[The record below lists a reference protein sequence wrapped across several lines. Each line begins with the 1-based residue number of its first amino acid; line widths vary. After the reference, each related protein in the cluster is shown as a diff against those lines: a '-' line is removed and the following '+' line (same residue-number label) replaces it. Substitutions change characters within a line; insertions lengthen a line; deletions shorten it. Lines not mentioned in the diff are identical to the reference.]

1 MSRQAELLEEEH
13 VFRKHTIAEESR
25 LKLEIFERIEREKLE
40 FFKEVELKKALEEK
54 VRADEIQ
61 ARRIEMLDI
70 AYNQLQVIFFI
81 NTKDVENSLESKCL
95 TQTYR

>member
-1 MSRQAELLEEEH
+1 MHRH
-13 VFRKHTIAEESR
+13 VVD
-25 LKLEIFERIEREKLE
+25 
-40 FFKEVELKKALEEK
+40 EVELKKALEEK

-81 NTKDVENSLESKCL
+81 NTKDVENSLESRCF
-95 TQTYR
+95 TQTYKKSYYLNLKGI